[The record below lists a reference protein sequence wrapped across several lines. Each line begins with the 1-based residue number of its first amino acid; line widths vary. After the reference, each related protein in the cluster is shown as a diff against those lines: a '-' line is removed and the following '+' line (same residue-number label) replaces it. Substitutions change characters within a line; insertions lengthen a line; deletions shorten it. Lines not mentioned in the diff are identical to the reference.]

1 MRGEHN
7 SKKGKR
13 SFTILDTAEP
23 HLILCKDN
31 ANEWKVSLLTVSRVQ
46 LILCKDKK
54 KTVKHGV
61 RHRHNVSMPRNNNIN
76 CIRRIQDRYPPYAYV
91 SR

>member
-23 HLILCKDN
+23 KLILCKDN

-46 LILCKDKK
+46 LILCKDNERRAQQQGG
-54 KTVKHGV
+54 KTLFY
-61 RHRHNVSMPRNNNIN
+61 RT
-76 CIRRIQDRYPPYAYV
+76 
-91 SR
+91 

>member
-23 HLILCKDN
+23 KLILCKDN

-46 LILCKDKK
+46 LIWRKDKK

-61 RHRHNVSMPRNNNIN
+61 RHEHNVSMPLNNNIN
-76 CIRRIQDRYPPYAYV
+76 RIRRIPVRYPTYAYV

>member
-23 HLILCKDN
+23 KLILCN
-31 ANEWKVSLLTVSRVQ
+31 
-46 LILCKDKK
+46 DKK

-61 RHRHNVSMPRNNNIN
+61 RHEHNVSMPLNNNIN
-76 CIRRIQDRYPPYAYV
+76 RIRRIPVQYPTYAYV